1 MTDEATAS
9 SRYTHVSVSNA
20 EGVATVVID
29 NPPVNV
35 MSAPLLRD
43 LRNVLLD
50 LEGDEATKVIVFE
63 SANVEYFIAHFDMG
77 LVDDLGAFDDLAEL
91 APPGLN
97 FTQAF
102 SEQLRH
108 QPQVTIVKLKGT
120 ARGGGSEF
128 VLAAD
133 MCFATP
139 DARLSQAEILMG
151 VLPGGGATQFLSR
164 RIGRNRALEAIL
176 GADLFDAKTLEKY
189 GWINRVVADD
199 EIDRFVDRLAT
210 NMAALPPGSIPA
222 IKRAMPPADETEGL
236 VTENEIYFE
245 QFARPAAGE
254 ILRGTLAAGA
264 QTPEGERDLE
274 TLLRTVAAQTD

>member
-1 MTDEATAS
+1 MPDEAAAS
-9 SRYTHVSVSNA
+9 SPYQYITTSKVG
-20 EGVATVVID
+20 GVVTVVLD

-35 MSAPLLRD
+35 MSAPLLRE

-50 LEGDEATKVIVFE
+50 LEKDEVTKVIVFE
-63 SANVEYFIAHFDMG
+63 SANPEYFIAHFDMG
-77 LVDDLGAFDDLAEL
+77 LVDDLAAFDDLAEL

-102 SEQLRH
+102 SEQLRR
-108 QPQVTIVKLKGT
+108 QPQVSIVKLKGT

-139 DARLSQAEILMG
+139 DAKLSQAEILMG
-151 VLPGGGATQFLSR
+151 VIPGGGATQYLNR

-176 GADLFDAKTLEKY
+176 GADLFDAQTLEKY
-189 GWINRVVADD
+189 GWINRVVAHD
-199 EIDRFVDRLAT
+199 EIDDFVNRLAA
-210 NMAALPPGSIPA
+210 NMANLPYGSISA
-222 IKRAMPPADETEGL
+222 IKRAIPPADEADGL

-245 QFARPAAGE
+245 QFARSAAGK
-254 ILRGTLAAGA
+254 ILRGTLTAGA

-274 TLLRTVAAQTD
+274 GLLRAVAARVN